1 MATPLRFPTIT
12 LSAKAAARVG
22 RGHLWV
28 FSNEIEKAD
37 PGLVQGGEAAIFS
50 PKGEFF
56 GSALYNK
63 HALIA
68 ARIYSHIAESFDET
82 LIGARLKAALARR
95 ERFQHGRRTYR
106 LVFGESDLLPG
117 LIVDRYEDVLSVQI
131 LTLAM
136 EQRRQIIFDQLR
148 ELVSPTAIVERSDVA
163 ARSYEGLEERKG
175 LVWGKLPET
184 QKIVVNDF
192 MLTVNTLEG
201 QKTGLFLDQVE
212 NWKLV
217 ERFSPG
223 RKVLDLFCN
232 IGGFSLHARRA
243 GAESVRAVD
252 SSGEALSRVLF
263 NAQENGLTNI
273 RAKEADAFEYVR
285 ARPDAFDVIVCDPPA
300 FAKSRKQADA
310 AIRGYRELNRHCLK
324 MLSPGG
330 ILITCSCS
338 AAVDEAAFDQM
349 LVAAAHDA
357 NRHVRLLPGGGQ
369 PEDHAPLLAMP
380 ETRYL
385 KVRILEAD

>member
-1 MATPLRFPTIT
+1 MTLRFPTIT
-12 LSAKAAARVG
+12 ISAKAAARVG

-28 FSNEIEKAD
+28 FSNEVEKAD
-37 PGLVQGGEAAIFS
+37 PTLAQGAEAAIFS
-50 PKGEFF
+50 PKGEFL
-56 GSALYNK
+56 GSALYNR
-63 HALIA
+63 HALIC
-68 ARIYSHIAESFDET
+68 ARIFSHKADLCDAD
-82 LIGARLKAALARR
+82 LIRARLQAALLRR
-95 ERFQHGRRTYR
+95 ERLVPGRRAYR

-131 LTLAM
+131 LTLGM
-136 EQRRQIIFDQLR
+136 EQRREAVFAALR
-148 ELVSPTAIVERSDVA
+148 ELVSPVAIVERSDVP
-163 ARSYEGLEERKG
+163 ARAYEGLEERRG
-175 LVWGKLPET
+175 LVHGTLPES
-184 QKIVVNDF
+184 QKISVNGLR
-192 MLTVNTLEG
+192 LTVNVLEG

-217 ERFSPG
+217 EAFAPG
-223 RKVLDLFCN
+223 RKVLDLFSN
-232 IGGFSLHARRA
+232 AGGFALHARRA
-243 GAESVRAVD
+243 GAESVKAVD
-252 SSGEALSRVLF
+252 SSAEALSRVLF
-263 NAQENGLTNI
+263 NAQENGLTHI

-285 ARPDAFDVIVCDPPA
+285 ARPDVYDVIVCDPPA
-300 FAKSRKQADA
+300 FAKSRKQTESAL
-310 AIRGYRELNRHCLK
+310 RGYRELNRHCLR

-369 PEDHAPLLAMP
+369 PADHAPLMAMP

-385 KVRILEAD
+385 KVRIVEAD